1 MFNYL
6 HVDIT
11 EEKRE
16 TQKQNYGSLLGI
28 EGPLKRVF
36 KEKRVDENDI
46 HVKRRSE
53 VLWDA
58 PRWRTADVW
67 VEIFFMDWQLQT
79 IMCMSVVL
87 KPKLL
92 VLNTQ

>member
-1 MFNYL
+1 MFKYL

-16 TQKQNYGSLLGI
+16 TQKQNYGSLLGM

-46 HVKRRSE
+46 HVKRRIE
-53 VLWDA
+53 V
-58 PRWRTADVW
+58 R
-67 VEIFFMDWQLQT
+67 
-79 IMCMSVVL
+79 
-87 KPKLL
+87 
-92 VLNTQ
+92 